1 MEAVVFSRAADL
13 LRPIPDVV
21 ATYFPWLEEHTPH
34 LVTLY
39 RVYADTKGHQY
50 RLNYDDRLPLR
61 DKLLCLESPT
71 RLRLAHHYHALHVD
85 EYQDLTHVQAM
96 IVELL
101 VPDQQHVMAVGDDAH
116 AIFGFRGSRVDRMNG
131 FLKSFPHARIFR
143 LKQTYRRT
151 KPILNVAYYMLEDAK
166 GLIPK
171 KRVTSKETGSQP
183 ALVTCESELAQSQFL
198 ASRIPELLHQGVS
211 IQDTAVL
218 FRSSSHSIEVDAW
231 LTKPRLHFVKYG
243 GLELR
248 ETAHV
253 KDLPA
258 SLPVAD
264 SPLDAEAWH
273 RVLLL
278 FDRVGAK
285 VAQRLIASR
294 KEHPHPLDVLEQ
306 AQGKQQRALR
316 NLAAVSRSVQDE
328 GIPLMDRMNLIRHH
342 SEPLFWCD
350 DGTEAE
356 HRMDDL
362 KKLVELA
369 GHTPSLEVFPQEI
382 PLEPNQNKD
391 GSQDPKDLHLTP
403 SPLHSTKGRERKVV
417 LGIRLLDGQRP
428 PVRSGHDEPVLEE
441 ERRLFYVAVTRA
453 TDQLT
458 MLYPV
463 EHDHHGTQQVLTQPC
478 RFIRSIPRPRITAL
492 HAGEIR

>member
-116 AIFGFRGSRVDRMNG
+116 AIFGFRGSRIDRMNG

-218 FRSSSHSIEVDAW
+218 FRSSSHSIEVEAR

-285 VAQRLIASR
+285 LAQRLIESR

-328 GIPLMDRMNLIRHH
+328 GIPLMDCMNLIRHH
-342 SEPLFWCD
+342 HEPLFWCA

-369 GHTPSLEVFPQEI
+369 GHTPSLEVFLQDI
-382 PLEPNQNKD
+382 RLDPNQSKD

-403 SPLHSTKGRERKVV
+403 SPLHSTKGRERKPV

-441 ERRLFYVAVTRA
+441 ERRLLCVAATRA

-458 MLYPV
+458 MLSLI
-463 EHDHHGTQQVLTQPC
+463 EHDHQGTQQVLTQPC
-478 RFIRSIPRPRITAL
+478 RFIRSIPRPRLTAL